1 MSVKE
6 QLQTA
11 VKEWVHLDEQLTK
24 LKKAIKERKN
34 RKKELDI
41 FILELMKQNEIT
53 HMNINDGKLV
63 YSKSRNYKSLSKNHM
78 AQKISEYLEDPEKG
92 RELCEMIMKS
102 RDVVEKINLK
112 RRFNRKKTKRI
123 DLSD

>member
-6 QLQTA
+6 QLQTE
-11 VKEWVHLDEQLTK
+11 VKEWLHLDEQLTK

-112 RRFNRKKTKRI
+112 RRFNRKKTKGI

>member
-1 MSVKE
+1 MNPPI
-6 QLQTA
+6 
-11 VKEWVHLDEQLTK
+11 
-24 LKKAIKERKN
+24 KKVQIVAILARSPAIK
-34 RKKELDI
+34 
-41 FILELMKQNEIT
+41 LMKQNEIT

-112 RRFNRKKTKRI
+112 RRFNRKKTKGI